1 MPLGEFCDHVSEIVH
16 EVATTHERVTIT
28 SDGRP
33 TVILMAVDDL
43 EGLEETLDILRTPG
57 ALEEIRQ
64 AEEELSRGEGIDAQ
78 EVTEILRR
86 RQAAEEETLDLIRT
100 PGAVDEIRKAS
111 TEFERG
117 DYVSALELLDR
128 YRTGKK

>member
-1 MPLGEFCDHVSEIVH
+1 MPLHEVRDHLSEIVH

-33 TVILMAVDDL
+33 TAVLMSVDAL

-64 AEEELSRGEGIDAQ
+64 AEEELSRGEVIDVH
-78 EVTEILRR
+78 EVMEIHRR
-86 RQAAEEETLDLIRT
+86 RQAAEAAEAAE
-100 PGAVDEIRKAS
+100 
-111 TEFERG
+111 
-117 DYVSALELLDR
+117 
-128 YRTGKK
+128 